1 MRVCVSVC
9 VSASL
14 SLSLSLSLSV
24 CVSALSGQFLLGERA
39 RKKEAFVFVKRGR
52 IRGGE
57 NIKRKKTI

>member
-1 MRVCVSVC
+1 MCVCVC
-9 VSASL
+9 LCGCLPL